1 MQTVRR
7 LYVFL
12 MAGVGLAVASVG
24 LVQLLTLVL
33 DQTAASGGS
42 VILGG
47 GSDVRDRLSLALS
60 MIAVGTPVWLIHW
73 WFAERGARHGRTGA
87 GAERSAE
94 LRAFYLALVEF
105 TALVFALFAG
115 SAAIEMLFR
124 QVAGSPAEYGGTFSD
139 SAALAI
145 VGIVGWAYHARVR
158 AGDELLAELDG
169 PAAWWPRLA
178 RYALAFIAGLI
189 LCLGAAGIIE
199 VGLRALVGRGDIV
212 SGADWWV
219 TPVASGVGKVAV
231 GFVGWGGLR
240 LVSARLLRAPDWRG
254 ASERT
259 SAVRMVFLG
268 LGVVVGAGATL
279 MAAGAGFAALLR
291 WALGVDAS
299 PDAATL
305 VQDVLAPSISYLL
318 FTLAWWFSRSR
329 LLGEAAQT
337 GDDARV
343 AAARRRA
350 NHLPALVG
358 VAIGG
363 VGSAWVV
370 GLLLDVGLGGVRTIV
385 AGRDAWGTELSQYA
399 AFAIVGIPLWL
410 WQWAAALRQ
419 RAAEPDLEGTST
431 ERRAYLYLVIAGA
444 LISSISA
451 VALIVYRVFRI
462 VLGADVTASPVSDL
476 STPIGV
482 AIVATGIVVYHAVA
496 LRSDLRLRATLVASP
511 ADVAPAHG
519 GIAAPVE
526 IVVIVSGPPGADPDV
541 VVAIVRER
549 LPAGYG
555 VRRSGEDD

>member
-1 MQTVRR
+1 
-7 LYVFL
+7 
-12 MAGVGLAVASVG
+12 
-24 LVQLLTLVL
+24 
-33 DQTAASGGS
+33 
-42 VILGG
+42 
-47 GSDVRDRLSLALS
+47 
-60 MIAVGTPVWLIHW
+60 
-73 WFAERGARHGRTGA
+73 
-87 GAERSAE
+87 
-94 LRAFYLALVEF
+94 
-105 TALVFALFAG
+105 
-115 SAAIEMLFR
+115 
-124 QVAGSPAEYGGTFSD
+124 
-139 SAALAI
+139 
-145 VGIVGWAYHARVR
+145 
-158 AGDELLAELDG
+158 
-169 PAAWWPRLA
+169 
-178 RYALAFIAGLI
+178 
-189 LCLGAAGIIE
+189 
-199 VGLRALVGRGDIV
+199 
-212 SGADWWV
+212 
-219 TPVASGVGKVAV
+219 
-231 GFVGWGGLR
+231 
-240 LVSARLLRAPDWRG
+240 
-254 ASERT
+254 
-259 SAVRMVFLG
+259 
-268 LGVVVGAGATL
+268 
-279 MAAGAGFAALLR
+279 
-291 WALGVDAS
+291 
-299 PDAATL
+299 
-305 VQDVLAPSISYLL
+305 
-318 FTLAWWFSRSR
+318 
-329 LLGEAAQT
+329 
-337 GDDARV
+337 
-343 AAARRRA
+343 
-350 NHLPALVG
+350 
-358 VAIGG
+358 
-363 VGSAWVV
+363 V